1 MPGESLM
8 VTALVLV
15 VGGVIVWLLADH
27 GLMWWRERRHEG
39 PSAWHGQGPGTNF
52 HSSGFEDTVPPHEAA
67 EPVRATL
74 AARR

>member
-15 VGGVIVWLLADH
+15 VGGVIVWLIADH

-39 PSAWHGQGPGTNF
+39 PSNWHGQGPGTNF
-52 HSSGFEDTVPPHEAA
+52 HSSGFEDTVPPHEAI
-67 EPVRATL
+67 EPPRAVP
-74 AARR
+74 AGRR

>member
-52 HSSGFEDTVPPHEAA
+52 HSSGFEDAVPPHEAA

>member
-15 VGGVIVWLLADH
+15 VGGVIVWLIADH

-52 HSSGFEDTVPPHEAA
+52 HSSGFEDTVPPHEAI
-67 EPVRATL
+67 EPSRAVQ
-74 AARR
+74 AGRH